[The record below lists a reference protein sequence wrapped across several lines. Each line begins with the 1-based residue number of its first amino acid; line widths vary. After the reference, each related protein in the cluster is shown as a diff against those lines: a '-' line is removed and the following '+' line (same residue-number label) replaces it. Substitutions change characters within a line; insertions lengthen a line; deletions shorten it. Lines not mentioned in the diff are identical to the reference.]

1 MRRRRGG
8 GGGGQAVVAIENN
21 VTHYTKWIL
30 HKNVLPLTVKCTHTH
45 THKLV
50 MEQTVSDT

>member
-1 MRRRRGG
+1 MRRRRRG

-45 THKLV
+45 TH
-50 MEQTVSDT
+50 TN